1 MPGQYF
7 VDWYYNNSPPV
18 AELIRENET
27 LRIITRVL
35 LTPVILAIQY
45 PYFFVFLFILFSLV
59 IMLLF
64 VKRERQGYLYHRS
77 VTHDKLSPPQAAG

>member
-1 MPGQYF
+1 LDPHVVVLRDFRDRYLQTNQPGRYF

-18 AELIRENET
+18 AAFIRKNET

-45 PYFFVFLFILFSLV
+45 LF
-59 IMLLF
+59 
-64 VKRERQGYLYHRS
+64 
-77 VTHDKLSPPQAAG
+77 